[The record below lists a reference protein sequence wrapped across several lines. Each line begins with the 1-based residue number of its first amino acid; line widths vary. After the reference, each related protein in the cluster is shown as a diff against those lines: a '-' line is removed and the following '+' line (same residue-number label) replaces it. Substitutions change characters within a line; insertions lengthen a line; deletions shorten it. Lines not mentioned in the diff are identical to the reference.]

1 MTGTRNQ
8 TFEYYR
14 AIYPARPTAL
24 NFLSAP
30 GLYRIAYPCFYF
42 SGKEA

>member
-14 AIYPARPTAL
+14 AINPARPTAL
-24 NFLSAP
+24 NFLNAT
-30 GLYRIAYPCFYF
+30 GLYLIGSCLYF
-42 SGKEA
+42 SGKGV